1 MKNKKKAKSAKP
13 IIIIA
18 PPKKMKKTQYAKM
31 EERRNKGFLRCAHSR
46 TKRYQSVIKRW
57 PWVDEK
63 AWLAGHYRDRIVN
76 GKRVKG
82 RPHTLRTLN

>member
-1 MKNKKKAKSAKP
+1 MKIRKKAKSAKS
-13 IIIIA
+13 IIIA
-18 PPKKMKKTQYAKM
+18 PPQKMVKTQYDKM
-31 EERRNKGFLRCAHSR
+31 VERRNNGFARCVHSR

-57 PWVDEK
+57 PWIDEK
-63 AWLAGHYRDRIVN
+63 AWLAGHYRDHIVN